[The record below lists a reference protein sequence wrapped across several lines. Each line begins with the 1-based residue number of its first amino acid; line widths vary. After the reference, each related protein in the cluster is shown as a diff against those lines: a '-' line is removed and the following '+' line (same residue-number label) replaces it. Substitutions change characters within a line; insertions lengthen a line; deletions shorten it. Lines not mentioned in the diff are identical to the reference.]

1 MMLRW
6 LWLSVVVVI
15 LDQLTKLWIDS
26 SMTLHER
33 LPLIDG
39 FFDLTLAYNPGA
51 AFSFLA
57 DAGGWQRWFF
67 TILST
72 VVTLILVVWLK
83 RLQAHE
89 KITAVAL
96 ALIIGGAIGNLIDR
110 IAYGHVIDFL
120 LVYYQQ
126 WSWPA
131 FNVADSAISIGVIL
145 MLLALF
151 HSSPSQSE

>member
-1 MMLRW
+1 MLKW
-6 LWLSVVVVI
+6 LWLSFAVI
-15 LDQLTKLWIDS
+15 VIDQLTKVWIDS

-33 LPLIDG
+33 LPLIED

-67 TILST
+67 TIVST
-72 VVTLILVVWLK
+72 IVSIILVVWLK
-83 RLQAHE
+83 RLPTHE
-89 KITAVAL
+89 KINAIAL
-96 ALIIGGAIGNLIDR
+96 ALIIGGAVGNLIDR

-120 LVYYQQ
+120 LIYYQQ

-131 FNVADSAISIGVIL
+131 FNVADSAISVGVVL
-145 MLLALF
+145 MLLAMF
-151 HSSPSQSE
+151 HSSPSQPE

>member
-1 MMLRW
+1 MLKW
-6 LWLSVVVVI
+6 LWLSFAVI
-15 LDQLTKLWIDS
+15 VIDQLTKLWIDS

-72 VVTLILVVWLK
+72 VVTIILVVWLK
-83 RLQAHE
+83 RLPTHE
-89 KITAVAL
+89 KLNAVAL
-96 ALIIGGAIGNLIDR
+96 SLIIGGAIGNLIDR

-131 FNVADSAISIGVIL
+131 FNVADSAISVGVVL

-151 HSSPSQSE
+151 HSSPSQPE